1 MNRITFVVGGARSG
15 KSRYAEQ
22 LAKRVKSKTYIAT
35 ALPFDEEMRER
46 IRLHRD
52 RRGEGWITVETE
64 LDLVGALEK
73 AARPNSFVLIDC
85 LTLWLNNLVHH
96 RVNVDSEVDRLCDC
110 LERRKGHVVL
120 VANEVGMGI
129 VPGNPLARQFRD
141 EAGRLNQRIAEIA
154 DDVVMMV
161 AGLAMFLKTARRSA
175 GGSRRARSSHARK
188 A

>member
-1 MNRITFVVGGARSG
+1 MNQITFVMGGARSG

-22 LAKRVKSKTYIAT
+22 LARGVKRKTYIAT
-35 ALPFDEEMRER
+35 ASPFDEEMRSR
-46 IRLHRD
+46 IRLHED
-52 RRGEGWITVETE
+52 RRGEGWVTIETE
-64 LDLVGALEK
+64 LDVAGALEK
-73 AARPNSFVLIDC
+73 AARPNAFVLVDC

-96 RVNVDSEVDRLCDC
+96 RVDVHSEVDRLCDC
-110 LERRKGHVVL
+110 LERRKGHIVL

-129 VPGNPLARQFRD
+129 VPGNALARQFRD

-154 DDVVMMV
+154 DDVVMIV
-161 AGLAMFLKTARRSA
+161 AGLPLFLKKAKRSA